1 MWNASGGATG
11 KALIGT
17 APATGKALIG
27 VPAAQVPGEPRMTA
41 AAARQAL
48 IGMAAADAA
57 TDAKARIDRPANFL
71 KNKTKCKPCHWILL
85 AAP

>member
-1 MWNASGGATG
+1 
-11 KALIGT
+11 
-17 APATGKALIG
+17 
-27 VPAAQVPGEPRMTA
+27 MTA